1 MGQLGFFDADKR
13 LAAISAEGDPLE
25 MIDRV
30 VPFESFRAEIEAA
43 VLTPADEKRSNAGR
57 KRIDVIVM
65 FRMLVL
71 QSLYNFSDEQAEYHV
86 HDRMSFTRF
95 LRLGFEGSI
104 PDATTLWLFRET
116 LAKAGLIE
124 RLFERFGHH
133 LEAKGYIARGGQ
145 MVDATI
151 VPVPKQRNSREENE
165 AVKIGKTPE
174 EWEKDPAKN
183 RQKDKDARWT
193 KKNDKS
199 FFGYKNHVNAD
210 ARHKLIRSY
219 EVSDA
224 SVHDS
229 QRFDSLLN
237 RANTSSAVYADSA
250 YRSADAERKLKAR
263 GFRSRVHER
272 GHRNRP
278 LTQAQIDAN
287 RRKSRIRV
295 RIEHVFGAQHNTA
308 GGRLVRTIGMV
319 RAKLKIGLQN
329 LAYNIRPVVFVE
341 RGGEEGR
348 AQPACRTSNG
358 AENADKERCR
368 RSKCRPS

>member
-1 MGQLGFFDADKR
+1 
-13 LAAISAEGDPLE
+13 
-25 MIDRV
+25 
-30 VPFESFRAEIEAA
+30 
-43 VLTPADEKRSNAGR
+43 
-57 KRIDVIVM
+57 M
-65 FRMLVL
+65 FRMLIL
-71 QSLYNFSDEQAEYHV
+71 QALYNLSDEQIEYQV
-86 HDRMSFTRF
+86 GDRLSFTRF
-95 LRLGFEGSI
+95 LKLGIEDRI
-104 PDATTLWLFRET
+104 PDGTTLWLFREK
-116 LAKAGLIE
+116 LSKADLIDK
-124 RLFERFGHH
+124 LFERFGQH

-151 VPVPKQRNSREENE
+151 VVVPQQHNSREENE
-165 AVKIGKTPE
+165 QVKAGQTPAS
-174 EWEKDPAKN
+174 WEQKPAKN

-210 ARHKLIRSY
+210 ARHKLIRTY

-237 RANTSSAVYADSA
+237 RANTSSEVYADSA
-250 YRSADAERKLKAR
+250 YCSADAERKLKAR

-272 GHRNRP
+272 SHRNRP

-295 RIEHVFGAQHNTA
+295 RIEHVFGAQENTA

-319 RAKLKIGLQN
+319 RAKVKIGLQN
-329 LAYNIRPVVFVE
+329 LAYNIRRLVILE
-341 RGGEEGR
+341 RM
-348 AQPACRTSNG
+348 AA
-358 AENADKERCR
+358 A
-368 RSKCRPS
+368 